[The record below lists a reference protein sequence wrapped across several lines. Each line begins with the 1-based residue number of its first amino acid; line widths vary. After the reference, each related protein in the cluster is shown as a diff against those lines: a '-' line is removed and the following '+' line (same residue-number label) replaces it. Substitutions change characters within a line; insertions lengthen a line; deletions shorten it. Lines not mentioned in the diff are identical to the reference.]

1 MDEEYKPM
9 ISDEERA
16 ARRAQRAESRRKKRR
31 ARRMRQLRRLV
42 PCGLLAVLCV
52 GLVTVGAQL
61 IEKPR
66 PEVGKAGRPF
76 QPAAAASDDVA
87 ASYTRAVSDTDTV
100 QLGEDFPSRCAVLI
114 DLDDRTVLAE
124 KNADTLIDPASMTK
138 VLTVLVAAEHI
149 TEEDLDKTFTI
160 TIDITDYCYV
170 NGCSVVGLMVG
181 ETVPVR
187 ELFYGT
193 ILSSGADAAL
203 GLATYVA
210 GSQEAFV
217 ALMNEKLEELGIAD
231 TAHFT
236 NCVGLFDENHKCTIS
251 DMAVILEAAMDNDL
265 CREVLGAR
273 TYETAATTDHPEGQ
287 ILSNWFLRRIEDK
300 DTGGI
305 TVTGAKTGYVVESGN
320 CAASYGEAADGH
332 RYICV
337 TADAASSWQA
347 IYDHAALY
355 KAYCSPDAAAED
367 DGDGA
372 ADALAEPVP
381 PTIKEDT
388 TEHESGASL

>member
-217 ALMNEKLEELGIAD
+217 ALMNEKLEALGIAD
-231 TAHFT
+231 TSHFT
-236 NCVGLFDENHKCTIS
+236 NCVGLYDEAHKCTVR
-251 DMAVILEAAMDNDL
+251 DMAVILEAAMDSDL

-273 TYETAATTDHPEGQ
+273 TYETLPTADHPEGQ

-300 DTGGI
+300 DTGSV
-305 TVTGAKTGYVVESGN
+305 TVTGAKTGYVAESGN
-320 CAASYGEAADGH
+320 CAVSCGETADGR

-337 TADAASSWQA
+337 TADAYSAWRA
-347 IYDHAALY
+347 IYDHTDLY
-355 KAYCSPDAAAED
+355 RIYCSGETPEETEAEPPVLS
-367 DGDGA
+367 DGDA
-372 ADALAEPVP
+372 VP
-381 PTIKEDT
+381 
-388 TEHESGASL
+388 A

>member
-1 MDEEYKPM
+1 MDEEYKP
-9 ISDEERA
+9 IITDEERA
-16 ARRAQRAESRRKKRR
+16 ARRAQRAEARRKKQREKRR
-31 ARRMRQLRRLV
+31 RQLRRLV

-61 IEKPR
+61 IEKPA
-66 PEVGKAGRPF
+66 PEIGKAGRPF
-76 QPAAAASDDVA
+76 QVTAAASA
-87 ASYTRAVSDTDTV
+87 PAPGPYARAESGPDTI

-114 DLDDRTVLAE
+114 DLDTRTVLAE
-124 KNADTLIDPASMTK
+124 KNADTVISPASMTK
-138 VLTVLVAAEHI
+138 ILTVLVAAEHI
-149 TEEDLDKTFTI
+149 TEAELDDTFTM

-170 NGCSVVGLMVG
+170 NGCSVVGLMVD

-236 NCVGLFDENHKCTIS
+236 NCVGLYDETHKCTVR
-251 DMAVILEAAMDNDL
+251 DMAVILEAAMDSDL

-273 TYETAATTDHPEGQ
+273 TYETLPTADHPEGQ

-300 DTGGI
+300 DTGG
-305 TVTGAKTGYVVESGN
+305 TEGTGAKTGYVVESGN
-320 CAASYGEAADGH
+320 CAASYGERPDGR

-337 TADAASSWQA
+337 TADAHSAWRA
-347 IYDHAALY
+347 IYDHAELY
-355 KAYCSPDAAAED
+355 KAYCSAEASSGEVIPAAPE
-367 DGDGA
+367 
-372 ADALAEPVP
+372 LEEPMEN
-381 PTIKEDT
+381 T
-388 TEHESGASL
+388 SGAS